1 MKFIDT
7 SSILLEII
15 SNPIK
20 QYLRVRKDT
29 MRCIINLIFN
39 EEDLTLKSE
48 IEAQGNVTRKK
59 VSYNNINM
67 TLYNLIENLS
77 SDEDEAEAEKWE
89 PLPLEITKNQK
100 FASKNKF
107 SDIISTLVY
116 IFGSPEEFVEHY
128 KRMLAERS
136 VSDEIS
142 KFSIENEIK
151 NLELLKVKF
160 GENYFLSCE
169 VLIKD
174 VKDSIKLNKTL
185 QQNLIS
191 SKNNSLIYSKKSNKD
206 YKIELFERNFC
217 MYIGLFHSIT
227 F

>member
-1 MKFIDT
+1 MKYIDA

-20 QYLRVRKDT
+20 QYLRSRKDT
-29 MRCIINLIFN
+29 MRCIINLILN
-39 EEDLTLKSE
+39 EEDLTLKTE
-48 IEAQGNVTRKK
+48 IENQGNFSRKK
-59 VSYNNINM
+59 LSYNNINV
-67 TLYNLIENLS
+67 TNYNLIENLS

-89 PLPLEITKNQK
+89 PLALEITKNQK
-100 FASKNKF
+100 IVSKNKF

-136 VSDEIS
+136 VSDEMG

-160 GENYFLSCE
+160 GENYFQSCE

-174 VKDSIKLNKTL
+174 VKDSIKMNKSL
-185 QQNLIS
+185 QQQTASLKDRDGIIYPKKESKLIF
-191 SKNNSLIYSKKSNKD
+191 SK
-206 YKIELFERNFC
+206 
-217 MYIGLFHSIT
+217 
-227 F
+227 

>member
-20 QYLRVRKDT
+20 HYLRSRKDT
-29 MRCIINLIFN
+29 LRCIINLIIN
-39 EEDLTLKSE
+39 EEDLSLKTE
-48 IEAQGNVTRKK
+48 IENNQSTAARKKINYKNITNVT
-59 VSYNNINM
+59 S
-67 TLYNLIENLS
+67 YNLIENLS

-89 PLPLEITKNQK
+89 PLALEISKNQK
-100 FASKNKF
+100 INIKNKF
-107 SDIISTLVY
+107 ADIISTLVF

-136 VSDEIS
+136 VSDEMS
-142 KFSIENEIK
+142 KFSIETEIK

-160 GENYFLSCE
+160 GENYFQSCE

-185 QQNLIS
+185 QQQTELITQN
-191 SKNNSLIYSKKSNKD
+191 KDFIYSKKDCKL
-206 YKIELFERNFC
+206 IFFINF
-217 MYIGLFHSIT
+217 
-227 F
+227 